1 MSPRLRKFAIAA
13 GILEIA
19 AGLATAAAARD
30 ARGLAFLPAGQLLIV
45 LGRTRWISARDGREL

>member
-19 AGLATAAAARD
+19 AGLATVVATRD
-30 ARGLAFLPAGQLLIV
+30 ARGLAFLPGGVLLIV
-45 LGRTRWISARDGREL
+45 FGRTRWISARDGREL